1 MAKKKYKLAE
11 CASPGC
17 VKSKKGPSSGNGKTA
32 AAPET
37 KYQQQYEDTRP
48 GSDSG
53 AGYSKPDSMSE
64 SDMAKVERE
73 EGVPGQRV
81 RMVNKGKGP
90 KQVDEKSYRKS
101 KGKVL
106 LARKAKPS
114 SSASTS
120 GGDED
125 DE

>member
-1 MAKKKYKLAE
+1 MAKKKYRLAD
-11 CASPGC
+11 CSSPGC
-17 VKSKKGPSSGNGKTA
+17 VKSKKGSVPGDGKA
-32 AAPET
+32 ADVPET
-37 KYQQQYEDTRP
+37 KYQQQYEETRP
-48 GSDSG
+48 GSGEGTRYPKSE
-53 AGYSKPDSMSE
+53 SMSE

-106 LARKAKPS
+106 LARKSKPS
-114 SSASTS
+114 QSAPSDDE
-120 GGDED
+120 GDE
-125 DE
+125 